1 MTLYCAI
8 IHGVLIKYSDPK
20 IDQIHFAD
28 KEEAKDFIIDEYK
41 SKYKVDLQKSQ
52 IEIYK
57 RASQRREHYDS

>member
-28 KEEAKDFIIDEYK
+28 KEEAKDFIIDSINLNTK
-41 SKYKVDLQKSQ
+41 LTCKNLK
-52 IEIYK
+52 
-57 RASQRREHYDS
+57 

>member
-41 SKYKVDLQKSQ
+41 SKYKVDLQKISN
-52 IEIYK
+52 
-57 RASQRREHYDS
+57 RNL